1 MFSLQI
7 SDPRGESGGGGG
19 SGCERVGERFHV
31 DGDAQT
37 RVGFVLA
44 LLWLVR
50 RRAEHEQTHHQQVAS
65 TSDDTIILQT
75 VMVMIHSHPSLF
87 FLPTPTPQKSGRMA
101 YDKSAGD
108 LRSQPT
114 VSLSPE
120 HHGFSF
126 LPFSLSL
133 FLSFS
138 SLPSL
143 FFPSPSN
150 NQSLSQSRQLLF
162 LLELPVTRQSPVA
175 CLFVCLASSLRGLSP
190 TRLVPLPLSVA
201 AGSDHQHQQQTLF
214 SIVLI
219 AFQSARP

>member
-1 MFSLQI
+1 
-7 SDPRGESGGGGG
+7 
-19 SGCERVGERFHV
+19 
-31 DGDAQT
+31 
-37 RVGFVLA
+37 
-44 LLWLVR
+44 
-50 RRAEHEQTHHQQVAS
+50 
-65 TSDDTIILQT
+65 
-75 VMVMIHSHPSLF
+75 
-87 FLPTPTPQKSGRMA
+87 MA
-101 YDKSAGD
+101 YDKSARD

-120 HHGFSF
+120 HHGFSSF
-126 LPFSLSL
+126 LSLSL